1 MSTCQNVILVIVT
14 GFDYSRDFSSS
25 RGCPYIVSMSRT
37 PKGSPGLGFHPSK
50 SCRFCQ
56 KNLTCLGTKVP
67 RVSLFNAV
75 RNKELI
81 NATLS
86 SEETLVLADVV
97 PSLGHK
103 LLRNEE
109 LSSVSCL
116 TCARTLTRIYG
127 TFKKL
132 TGKSNAGF
140 VTVSAKRLSSN
151 SPTGISP
158 SAKRTRE
165 LLAPSGT
172 SRSPR
177 RSLNLSSE
185 NQAPVVRV
193 SSLEDQIN
201 SAMNLDSATGPNSGQ
216 TVMKVRLACSIII

>member
-1 MSTCQNVILVIVT
+1 
-14 GFDYSRDFSSS
+14 
-25 RGCPYIVSMSRT
+25 MSRT
-37 PKGSPGLGFHPSK
+37 PKGSPRLGFHPSK
-50 SCRFCQ
+50 TCRFCQ

-86 SEETLVLADVV
+86 SDETLVLADVV
-97 PSLGHK
+97 SSLGHK

-116 TCARTLTRIYG
+116 TCARTLARIYG

-140 VTVSAKRLSSN
+140 VTVTGKRFSSN

-165 LLAPSGT
+165 LLAPNGT
-172 SRSPR
+172 SRGPR

-185 NQAPVVRV
+185 NQAPVARV
-193 SSLEDQIN
+193 SSLEDQMN
-201 SAMNLDSATGPNSGQ
+201 SAMNLDSASGPNSGQ
-216 TVMKVRLACSIII
+216 TVMKVRLACLI